1 MLRITCLEEML
12 GDVPLG
18 ERFARARA
26 AGFDGVDLRG
36 DHLPRD
42 TAAARAAMTETGL
55 PVAGV
60 YGRLPGPLL
69 AATAR
74 ERAEAVEVVRGRLG
88 EAARVG
94 AGRLILV
101 PVFGDSRIALAE
113 PEQPELGELAVL
125 LAELAPVA
133 EAARVELV
141 LEPLN
146 GSETHL
152 LRSPA
157 LAARVARAVGSAWV
171 GTMLDTYHADREGQD
186 MVAEIEAAGDRLRL
200 VHLSDRDR
208 KLPGEG
214 GIDFARVLGALDAA
228 GYAGFCGLECRGSF
242 EVERLAASV
251 AWLRRQAVPAAA
263 GEASGGDG

>member
-1 MLRITCLEEML
+1 MTPTLRVTCHEEML
-12 GDVPLG
+12 GEVPLG

-36 DHLPRD
+36 DHLPR
-42 TAAARAAMTETGL
+42 AAAAAGAAMAETGL
-55 PVAGV
+55 PVVAV

-69 AATAR
+69 AAGAR
-74 ERAEAVEVVRGRLG
+74 ERAEAVEVVKRRI
-88 EAARVG
+88 EDAAAVG

-101 PVFGDSRIALAE
+101 PVFGESRIPVPA
-113 PEQPELGELAVL
+113 PEEPELGELVAL
-125 LAELAPVA
+125 LAELAPPA
-133 EAARVELV
+133 EASRVELV

-146 GSETHL
+146 RSETHL

-157 LAARVARAVGSAWV
+157 QAAGVARAVGSPWV

-186 MVAEIEAAGDRLRL
+186 MAAEIESAGERLRL

-242 EVERLAASV
+242 DVERLRASV
-251 AWLRRQAVPAAA
+251 AWLRGQAALAVA
-263 GEASGGDG
+263 G